1 MNVAPIDVD
10 EVHDVAVNDAIEKV
24 SERAAEDQR
33 QAKPRQAV
41 VEAQLRAVGGN
52 RQEGERSDYEHDH
65 RLVREIDRVQ
75 QPEGHSGVLDVREIR
90 QAGDE
95 RTALAER
102 QRVAHQRLGD
112 LVEDDHERDDA
123 DLERAREGKLLRGRG
138 RRRRRL
144 GDCAFVRLHAAPRSP

>member
-1 MNVAPIDVD
+1 MGCMSSSDPDHVEKHQYSADRYRRVSHVEGPEVNVAPIDVD

-65 RLVREIDRVQ
+65 RLVRE
-75 QPEGHSGVLDVREIR
+75 
-90 QAGDE
+90 
-95 RTALAER
+95 
-102 QRVAHQRLGD
+102 
-112 LVEDDHERDDA
+112 
-123 DLERAREGKLLRGRG
+123 
-138 RRRRRL
+138 
-144 GDCAFVRLHAAPRSP
+144 